1 MPQVQVRYFLIRP
14 HHRLLPPA
22 PCYRSPRTGHHLPIP
37 TAAPTSSEKQ
47 GSSIC
52 NSSCCHRACWFGQ
65 TLVREIAPRVRAQ
78 KTDSVPAPRARG
90 GTHRRGLVRARNLGR
105 RTELSPGARINSR
118 EQPNLLWLSKSSE
131 RFGSYSLRYP
141 LTLANPKGCFGW
153 WGVRVRSR

>member
-1 MPQVQVRYFLIRP
+1 MPQVFLIRP

-22 PCYRSPRTGHHLPIP
+22 PCYRSPYGAPLPIP

-52 NSSCCHRACWFGQ
+52 NSSCCHRACKVWPNIGSGNCP
-65 TLVREIAPRVRAQ
+65 PR
-78 KTDSVPAPRARG
+78 PRAEDRQCASAA
-90 GTHRRGLVRARNLGR
+90 GTRRDAPPG
-105 RTELSPGARINSR
+105 SGARAEPRPSHRAFARRPDQFSR
-118 EQPNLLWLSKSSE
+118 TANLLWLSKSSE